1 MNLKTMQTKE
11 VTPKTLIIVL
21 GFLNGLMPFSTDLYL
36 PAFPAMAEN
45 LDTNAGMIT
54 LSMSTYIAG
63 AGVGQ
68 FFNGPILD
76 RFGRKNPMLIA
87 LVLFF
92 LTSLGCAFASSIMI
106 LCIYRFF
113 QAIAIS
119 VCNVGSR
126 AMVRDVFPIDKIASV
141 FSTLALIMGI
151 APIIAPTLGGL
162 ILLHFDWRG
171 IFIFLTLI
179 ALILFGALYF
189 FLPHSSEA
197 DLNYS
202 LKPKAI
208 LINYSKVIKTN
219 GFIGYTIVSSLSLS
233 VLFSWISSSSI
244 LFIGSLGVSKQEF
257 GWIFAC
263 TASCMI
269 LGSQFNRILLRKFD
283 SETIAFGAVATQLL
297 ICCFLLYTAIYA
309 FTVMNLLIG
318 MCLFMFFLSLISPN
332 IMALILKP
340 FTENIG
346 SANALMGVTSM
357 LLSAV
362 VTGIVSHFQDG
373 TAIPMVLT
381 IILLSCISLS
391 LQYSLKQKRIHSVS
405 NS

>member
-1 MNLKTMQTKE
+1 
-11 VTPKTLIIVL
+11 
-21 GFLNGLMPFSTDLYL
+21 
-36 PAFPAMAEN
+36 
-45 LDTNAGMIT
+45 
-54 LSMSTYIAG
+54 
-63 AGVGQ
+63 
-68 FFNGPILD
+68 
-76 RFGRKNPMLIA
+76 
-87 LVLFF
+87 
-92 LTSLGCAFASSIMI
+92 
-106 LCIYRFF
+106 
-113 QAIAIS
+113 
-119 VCNVGSR
+119 
-126 AMVRDVFPIDKIASV
+126 
-141 FSTLALIMGI
+141 
-151 APIIAPTLGGL
+151 
-162 ILLHFDWRG
+162 
-171 IFIFLTLI
+171 
-179 ALILFGALYF
+179 
-189 FLPHSSEA
+189 
-197 DLNYS
+197 
-202 LKPKAI
+202 
-208 LINYSKVIKTN
+208 
-219 GFIGYTIVSSLSLS
+219 
-233 VLFSWISSSSI
+233 
-244 LFIGSLGVSKQEF
+244 
-257 GWIFAC
+257 
-263 TASCMI
+263 MI

>member
-1 MNLKTMQTKE
+1 MIQTKE
-11 VTPKTLIIVL
+11 INTKSLIIVL
-21 GFLNGLMPFSTDLYL
+21 GCLNGLMPFSTDLYL

-45 LDTNAGMIT
+45 LGTNAGMIT

-76 RFGRKNPMLIA
+76 RYGRKNPMLIA

-92 LTSLGCAFASSIMI
+92 LTSLGCAFANSIII

-126 AMVRDVFPIDKIASV
+126 AMVRDVFPVERMASI
-141 FSTLALIMGI
+141 FSMLALVMGI

-162 ILLHFDWRG
+162 ILLFFDWRG
-171 IFIFLTLI
+171 IFIFLAFM

-189 FLPHSSEA
+189 FLPNSDDA
-197 DLNYS
+197 DLDYS
-202 LKPKAI
+202 LKPKSI
-208 LINYSKVIKTN
+208 LENYIKVIQTK
-219 GFIGYTIVSSLSLS
+219 GYVGYTIVSALSLS

-263 TASCMI
+263 TASSMI
-269 LGSQFNRILLRKFD
+269 LGSQFNRILLRKFE
-283 SETIAFGAVATQLL
+283 SETIAFGAVGMQLL
-297 ICCFLLYTAIYA
+297 ICCFLLYIAIYS
-309 FTVMNLLIG
+309 FTVINLLIG
-318 MCLFMFFLSLISPN
+318 MCVFMFFLALISPN
-332 IMALILKP
+332 IMAVMLKP

-346 SANALMGVTSM
+346 SANALMGVICM
-357 LLSAV
+357 ILSAL
-362 VTGIVSHFQDG
+362 VTGIVSYFQDG

-381 IILLSCISLS
+381 MILLSSISLS
-391 LQYSLKQKRIHSVS
+391 IQHFLKQQNNV
-405 NS
+405 